1 MPVSAPVGC
10 TLAVV
15 GTVAV
20 PVASVIFSAAVDV
33 MAPQP
38 IVPTEIAPLFSVTP
52 PIVFDV
58 ALELER
64 LPLEDTINTLLVLL
78 ALEKYQFL
86 FEVVKLML
94 LSVLI

>member
-15 GTVAV
+15 GTVGV

-38 IVPTEIAPLFSVTP
+38 IVPTEMFGVP
-52 PIVFDV
+52 DK
-58 ALELER
+58 
-64 LPLEDTINTLLVLL
+64 LL
-78 ALEKYQFL
+78 AVP
-86 FEVVKLML
+86 VVF
-94 LSVLI
+94 